1 MALGFLS
8 FAYKGMLNFTYS
20 CACMYKYACTTRR
33 TIPYRLTGSMEELQM
48 LGSGG
53 AYLQQGLRA
62 WILGGGGSIYRYFI
76 YGILYYIRL
85 HYTIFYYI
93 ILHYTV
99 LYCIVLYC
107 IISCLKSVASANPA
121 HEVQAALTH
130 KRRGT
135 ILSLGDAMQEGP
147 PLRAHVA
154 AGTLELPS
162 LPCELHTGGDILRH
176 VEEKAL
182 RPGTGGDDCAISG
195 SCCCCLPRNA

>member
-1 MALGFLS
+1 MHVQVR
-8 FAYKGMLNFTYS
+8 MHDETNN
-20 CACMYKYACTTRR
+20 
-33 TIPYRLTGSMEELQM
+33 TIPTHWKHG
-48 LGSGG
+48 
-53 AYLQQGLRA
+53 RA
-62 WILGGGGSIYRYFI
+62 SNARQWRSVPAARVEGVDSGGGGSIYRYFI